1 MGFFAFERA
10 GNLAFLMAIMKR
22 CALQTWAAVGLSGFM
37 ATVAYR
43 ALADDTSAK
52 ATAAKPEKTYT
63 GTVVSVDPQ
72 DHMLNVRGFLFNKK
86 FNLGDSCAYTM
97 VGQTTGA
104 VGDLR
109 PGQRVTVSYQ
119 DANGVLVAD
128 RVTQKPLCETG
139 MVKAIDPAQHTVTLH
154 LRMMD
159 KTFQLPADC
168 QVTLRGGRSGS
179 LGDIQTGDHVTV
191 TYEIP
196 NGKPTAREIAQTS
209 ATFTGDLTAIDLGQK
224 TLKAKAAFATKK
236 FSLGDNCAIVING
249 KPDGKL
255 TDLRPGENL
264 TFSYDVVN
272 GVNIVNRI
280 APAGTEPATQTETM
294 QSPPR

>member
-1 MGFFAFERA
+1 
-10 GNLAFLMAIMKR
+10 
-22 CALQTWAAVGLSGFM
+22 M

-43 ALADDTSAK
+43 ASADDTSAK
-52 ATAAKPEKTYT
+52 ATTAKPEKTYT

-72 DHMLNVRGFLFNKK
+72 DHMLNVRGFLFSKK

-104 VGDLR
+104 VGNLR

-128 RVTQKPLCETG
+128 CVTQRPLRETG
-139 MVKAIDPAQHTVTLH
+139 MVKAIDPAAHTLTLH
-154 LRMMD
+154 VGIMD
-159 KTFQLPADC
+159 KAYQLPADC
-168 QVTLRGGRSGS
+168 GITLRGGRSGS

-191 TYEIP
+191 TYEVP
-196 NGKPTAREIAQTS
+196 GGKPTAREIAQTS

-224 TLKAKAAFATKK
+224 TLKARAAFGTKQ
-236 FSLGDNCAIVING
+236 FNLGDNCAIVING

-255 TDLRPGENL
+255 TDLRPGESL
-264 TFSYDVVN
+264 TFNYDVVN

-280 APAGTEPATQTETM
+280 APTATGPTTQATATQ
-294 QSPPR
+294 PPPQ